1 MTKPRTITFAILS
14 CLMVLCASSAAFSQG
29 QGYDISSGGQ
39 PTITGALS
47 GSVSGTSDVTQN
59 LTVTINFGE
68 VSPANKNSIV
78 KVIVPVAIRS
88 SQPYQVTVTIAGAFN
103 ANPRAIQS
111 SDIGFGGNNMR
122 QLGSKAQT
130 CTRSN
135 HIFYTPF
142 NNDPT
147 TTVSINASGR
157 ATYQSS
163 LSSISGSTVILSG
176 PKLTKG
182 GGSGRRDDDG
192 WVFDVI
198 LAITPQFYA
207 PGTASATL
215 TFTIGAGP
223 NVQC

>member
-1 MTKPRTITFAILS
+1 MTKLRTITFAILS

-39 PTITGALS
+39 PTITGARN
-47 GSVSGTSDVTQN
+47 GSVSGSSDVKQN

-68 VSPANKNSIV
+68 VSPVNTNGIV
-78 KVIVPVAIRS
+78 KVVVPVAVRS
-88 SQPYQVTVTIAGAFN
+88 SQPYKVTVTIAGTFN
-103 ANPRAIQS
+103 INPLAIQS

-122 QLGSKAQT
+122 PLGSKAQI
-130 CTRSN
+130 CTGSN

-147 TTVSINASGR
+147 TTVTLNASGR

-163 LSSISGSTVILSG
+163 LSNISGSTTILSG
-176 PKLTKG
+176 PELTKNG
-182 GGSGRRDDDG
+182 GASRKDDDG